1 MEDGDAEAA
10 GAAGGPASRH
20 QYEAD
25 VCDQLQTVRSLP
37 TDSAGQGRQL
47 QTAGS
52 SRMKE
57 YPHFLG
63 SQGVLCY
70 WRLKADIELP
80 R

>member
-10 GAAGGPASRH
+10 GGPTSLH
-20 QYEAD
+20 QDEAD
-25 VCDQLQTVRSLP
+25 VSDQLQTVCSLP

-52 SRMKE
+52 SRMKG

-70 WRLKADIELP
+70 WRLKAEIELS